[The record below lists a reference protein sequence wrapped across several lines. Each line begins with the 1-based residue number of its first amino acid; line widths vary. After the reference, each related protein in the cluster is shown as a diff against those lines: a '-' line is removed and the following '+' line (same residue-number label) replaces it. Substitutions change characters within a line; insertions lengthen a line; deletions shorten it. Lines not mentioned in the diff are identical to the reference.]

1 MTIHIMIPFFRQ
13 INTNL
18 VELLVKVS
26 RSVLARWVQLNQ
38 GENFAQPLGYFAS
51 LSLPVE

>member
-18 VELLVKVS
+18 VELLDRVG
-26 RSVLARWVQLNQ
+26 Q
-38 GENFAQPLGYFAS
+38 GQSQCVGKMGS
-51 LSLPVE
+51 IKSG